1 MSIFTLP
8 NKVIAAIDRRCRE
21 FLWGTTGNRSKL
33 HFPSWEKVCL
43 LKKYGGVGFREG
55 KKWNKALMAKFLWAI
70 ARKQDSL
77 WVKWINSIYLK
88 GQNVWSYPIKQDVSW
103 YFKKLM
109 KIRSSTD
116 EISILLA
123 EKGGKFCAKLFYNLQ
138 VEAQEVKYSRAVWN
152 KLIVPKHIFIFWQAC
167 NVQLL
172 TRDHLSKFL
181 SLPSTLCPVC
191 ENDIE
196 TYTHTFYLIV
206 CLPGKR

>member
-1 MSIFTLP
+1 
-8 NKVIAAIDRRCRE
+8 
-21 FLWGTTGNRSKL
+21 
-33 HFPSWEKVCL
+33 
-43 LKKYGGVGFREG
+43 
-55 KKWNKALMAKFLWAI
+55 
-70 ARKQDSL
+70 
-77 WVKWINSIYLK
+77 
-88 GQNVWSYPIKQDVSW
+88 
-103 YFKKLM
+103 M

-181 SLPSTLCPVC
+181 SLPSTLCPLRLEAGLGVVDWPKDVEHIQHC
-191 ENDIE
+191 C
-196 TYTHTFYLIV
+196 TRVGGPLIS
-206 CLPGKR
+206 RTE